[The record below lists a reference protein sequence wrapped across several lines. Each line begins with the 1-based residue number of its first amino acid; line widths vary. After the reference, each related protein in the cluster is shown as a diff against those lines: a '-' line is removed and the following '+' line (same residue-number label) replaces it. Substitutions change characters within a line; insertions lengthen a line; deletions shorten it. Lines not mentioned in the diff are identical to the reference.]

1 MRAVVVREF
10 SPFERLSVGEL
21 PDPKPGR
28 GEVLLEIKV
37 AEVNYPDM
45 LVVAGEYQV
54 RPPLPFSPGK
64 AGAGVVCAVGEGVTR
79 VGVGDRVSVQ
89 VEFGTYA
96 EKLVAPAANVCRMPA
111 GVDFATGAALGLA
124 YQTAHFALVDRARMQ
139 PGERVLVLGA
149 SGGIGVA
156 SVQLAKALGASTVI
170 AGVLGATNAQIARD
184 AGADV
189 ILELGGADLKD
200 SLRNDVRGAT
210 DGRGADIVIDP
221 VGGEAAAAA
230 LRALAWRGR
239 MVIVG
244 FASGKIPTIQ
254 ANYLLLKNIE
264 VVGLQWSD
272 YRERDP
278 AWVARVQDELFR
290 FCSAGRIKPHISR
303 TFPLHEFKEALALL
317 RDGKAQGK
325 VLLQIAAAP

>member
-1 MRAVVVREF
+1 
-10 SPFERLSVGEL
+10 
-21 PDPKPGR
+21 
-28 GEVLLEIKV
+28 
-37 AEVNYPDM
+37 
-45 LVVAGEYQV
+45 
-54 RPPLPFSPGK
+54 
-64 AGAGVVCAVGEGVTR
+64 
-79 VGVGDRVSVQ
+79 
-89 VEFGTYA
+89 
-96 EKLVAPAANVCRMPA
+96 
-111 GVDFATGAALGLA
+111 
-124 YQTAHFALVDRARMQ
+124 
-139 PGERVLVLGA
+139 
-149 SGGIGVA
+149 
-156 SVQLAKALGASTVI
+156 VQLAKALGASTVI

-210 DGRGADIVIDP
+210 DGRGADIVIVP